1 MKIPLVG
8 TAENGKTPQTD
19 VSIVTN
25 RTQKILG
32 APSLGVRDTVYQR
45 GKPIEHT
52 IDYYAQDKQG
62 NVWYMGEDAL
72 DLKNGHFVKAPD
84 SWRGGVHGAQP
95 GIIMPA
101 HPSPSGGSYRQEY
114 YPGHAM
120 DQARVLGSGGNVK
133 TPAKTF
139 HTTLTTVES
148 SVLEPGLSEQKWYV
162 RGVGEIKEMVVKGNH
177 EHFALSSLPR

>member
-1 MKIPLVG
+1 LVG
-8 TAENGKTPQTD
+8 TAENGTTPQTD
-19 VSIVTN
+19 LSIVTN
-25 RTQKILG
+25 RTQMILG
-32 APSLGVRDTVYQR
+32 VPSLGVRDTVYQR

-52 IDYYAQDKQG
+52 IDYYAQDTQG
-62 NVWYMGEDAL
+62 NVWYMGEDAF
-72 DLKNGHFVKAPD
+72 DLKNGRFVKAPD
-84 SWRGGVHGAQP
+84 SWRGGVKGAQP

-120 DQARVLGSGGNVK
+120 DQAHVLGSGGTVK

-148 SVLEPGLSEQKWYV
+148 SVLERGLSEQKWYV

-177 EHFALSSLPR
+177 EHFALSSLPH